1 MREKARIKAT
11 LNILQNIWEK
21 NQDLR
26 FVQLLVMLEIIPNT
40 PWTWFYTE
48 DHDLFKLQ
56 SYIEPRD
63 YLLWWTR
70 WKNGNKELSY
80 RVISKMSNAH
90 IANIIED
97 YKQWMKISDN
107 MINEFKKELAYRE
120 KNNIFIT
127 D

>member
-11 LNILQNIWEK
+11 LNIIQNVWEK

-26 FVQLLVMLEIIPNT
+26 FVQLLVMLNIVPNT

-48 DHDLFKLQ
+48 DYDLFKLQ

-70 WKNGNKELSY
+70 WKTGKKELSY

-90 IANIIED
+90 IASIIED
-97 YKQWMKISDN
+97 YKQWMKISDFL
-107 MINEFKKELAYRE
+107 INEFKKELAYRE

>member
-11 LNILQNIWEK
+11 LNILQNAWEK

-26 FVQLLVMLEIIPNT
+26 FVQLLVMLNIIPNT
-40 PWTWFYTE
+40 PWMWFYKE
-48 DHDLFKLQ
+48 DHDLFKSQ

-70 WKNGNKELSY
+70 WKTGKKELSY

-97 YKQWMKISDN
+97 YKNWMKISDFL
-107 MINEFKKELAYRE
+107 INEFKKELAYRE
-120 KNNIFIT
+120 KNNIFIA